1 MSPLAVIPQPVCRKP
16 WTSTMGSETDAGSV
30 DTVWVIDLFR
40 KWTSTMASPIS
51 SENPSPSESWAL
63 PTYRSAPIVP

>member
-1 MSPLAVIPQPVCRKP
+1 
-16 WTSTMGSETDAGSV
+16 MGSETDAGSV

-51 SENPSPSESWAL
+51 SENPSPSES
-63 PTYRSAPIVP
+63 